1 MTAADAR
8 SGIGKLYV
16 DAKDRDLQRART
28 CAVGG
33 RCQRRPSD
41 LGIVGGVKR
50 QEKADR
56 IGVLLDELYP
66 EAADPAGAPG
76 SLHAAGRGDVAQT
89 TDAKVNEVTPAL
101 FAAADTPEKM
111 ATLGADRIRDIIRT
125 IGLAPSKARNLALAA
140 AQIVEAGGEVLPDW
154 EFLESLAGVGHKTA
168 SVVMARRSGAAPSSV
183 CVHGARRLCPTVRT
197 SIALVDT
204 PQQAL
209 PSGARR
215 RPGQCTS
222 STWLT
227 ESVTRATYASSVSFC
242 RARSSGRLLA
252 RSR

>member
-1 MTAADAR
+1 LWIDR
-8 SGIGKLYV
+8 SGGPT
-16 DAKDRDLQRART
+16 RSRRR
-28 CAVGG
+28 VGSLSSG
-33 RCQRRPSD
+33 S
-41 LGIVGGVKR
+41 VKR
-50 QEKADR
+50 QDKADR
-56 IGVLLDELYP
+56 IGETLDELYP
-66 EAADPAGAPG
+66 KPPIPLEHRDPYTLLVAVTL
-76 SLHAAGRGDVAQT
+76 SAQT
-89 TDAKVNEVTPAL
+89 TDAKVNQVTPAL

-111 ATLGADRIRDIIRT
+111 AALGPDRIRDIIRT